1 MQERNV
7 AVEEVVHT
15 RGSCRDHILGDL
27 NTAVVSPHTFSV
39 FCSGHCSSVTITAEQ
54 FEDRNRV
61 IWMKAAPACGSVRKR
76 GKKERRRKENY
87 LITFNIP
94 PRGESQLV
102 KICLLHSLFLFLL
115 LATVFFSCL
124 LFLSRPL
131 YRR

>member
-61 IWMKAAPACGSVRKR
+61 IWMKTAPACGSVRKR
-76 GKKERRRKENY
+76 GKKERELSDYFQHPAEGEKSIGED
-87 LITFNIP
+87 LPFAFTFSFFAF
-94 PRGESQLV
+94 GYSV
-102 KICLLHSLFLFLL
+102 FLL
-115 LATVFFSCL
+115 SSFPFSSL
-124 LFLSRPL
+124 VS
-131 YRR
+131 

>member
-7 AVEEVVHT
+7 AVEVVVHT
-15 RGSCRDHILGDL
+15 CGSCRDHILGDL

-39 FCSGHCSSVTITAEQ
+39 FCAGHCRSVTITAEQ

-76 GKKERRRKENY
+76 GEKKKEEKKENY

-94 PRGESQLV
+94 PRGGKSIGEDLPFAFTFSFFAFGYSV
-102 KICLLHSLFLFLL
+102 FLL
-115 LATVFFSCL
+115 SSFPFSSL
-124 LFLSRPL
+124 VS
-131 YRR
+131 